1 MTGLS
6 LTLIRLGAGFVGLG
20 LLASL
25 WASPDRLA
33 SLPWFIIA
41 LVGVGLV
48 LAVTGRWLGPLA
60 KRVRPVHLVTFFV
73 LATFIALGSALLGS
87 RWPAYKLS
95 WLNSV
100 YAFLPSIRS
109 LPLWWTQ
116 QGLQPNQTGAML
128 AVCSAFTAALALTP
142 WRESPDG
149 NAGKS
154 LGKRPDTSLAW
165 RWVAAFL
172 SVTGGVVVFMTG
184 SRAALAGLVVAVLLI
199 LMIRTR
205 RWLWAWGGG
214 IGIAAVGLYAS
225 GRLAT
230 IFHFFV
236 HDETLDTK
244 LVARLDIWSSALRG
258 IQDHP
263 LTGIGLGVFNKVMP
277 VRYPYQTVGLSYP
290 VTQAH
295 NLFLDVALAIGLPG
309 TLGFAMFL
317 LGSVLL
323 AVAGLRLRNTSR
335 LISLGILASIA
346 AFLVFGITDQISLS
360 IPTSFIVWLWACAL
374 AIIHARERRE
384 CVVAHKRVRMV
395 NYMHC

>member
-1 MTGLS
+1 MIRVA
-6 LTLIRLGAGFVGLG
+6 LTLIRLGAGFVGLA

-33 SLPWFIIA
+33 SLPWFAIA
-41 LVGVGLV
+41 MVGVVLV
-48 LAVTGRWLGPLA
+48 LAVTGRWLTQVA
-60 KRVRPVHLVTFFV
+60 KKIRPVHLVAFFV
-73 LATFIALGSALLGS
+73 VATFIALGSALLAS
-87 RWPAYKLS
+87 RWPSYKLS

-109 LPLWWTQ
+109 LPFWWTQ

-128 AVCSAFTAALALTP
+128 AVCTGFTAALALTP
-142 WRESPDG
+142 WSETRGGTATRPTADGVGVSPI
-149 NAGKS
+149 
-154 LGKRPDTSLAW
+154 W
-165 RWVAAFL
+165 RWIAAVL
-172 SVTGGVVVFMTG
+172 SVAGVIVVFMTG

-199 LMIRTR
+199 LIVRTR
-205 RWLWAWGGG
+205 RWLWAWGAG
-214 IGIAAVGLYAS
+214 IGAMVVSLYAS
-225 GRLAT
+225 GTLAP

-258 IQDHP
+258 IEDHP

-309 TLGFAMFL
+309 TLGLAMLL
-317 LGSVLL
+317 LGSALL
-323 AVAGLRLRNTSR
+323 AIGGLQLRGASR
-335 LISLGILASIA
+335 VLSLGILASIA

-360 IPTSFIVWLWACAL
+360 IPTSFILWLWACGL
-374 AIIHARERRE
+374 AIIHERARTERQSGP
-384 CVVAHKRVRMV
+384 
-395 NYMHC
+395 

>member
-1 MTGLS
+1 MIRVS
-6 LTLIRLGAGFVGLG
+6 LTLIRLGAGFVGLA

-33 SLPWFIIA
+33 SLPWFVIA
-41 LVGVGLV
+41 MVGVLLV
-48 LAVTGRWLGPLA
+48 LAVTGRWLARVA
-60 KRVRPVHLVTFFV
+60 KRIRPAHLVAFFV
-73 LATFIALGSALLGS
+73 TTAFIALGSALLAS
-87 RWPAYKLS
+87 RWPSYKLS
-95 WLNSV
+95 WLNAV

-109 LPLWWTQ
+109 LPFWWTQ

-128 AVCSAFTAALALTP
+128 SVCTALTAALALTP
-142 WRESPDG
+142 WRQASAYDAANAADGTGASPV
-149 NAGKS
+149 
-154 LGKRPDTSLAW
+154 W
-165 RWVAAFL
+165 RWIAAFL
-172 SVTGGVVVFMTG
+172 SVAGVIVVFMTG

-199 LMIRTR
+199 LMVRTR
-205 RWLWAWGGG
+205 RWLWAWGAG
-214 IGIAAVGLYAS
+214 IGAMVVSLYAS
-225 GRLAT
+225 GTLAP

-258 IQDHP
+258 IEDHP

-309 TLGFAMFL
+309 TLGLAMLL
-317 LGSVLL
+317 LGSALL
-323 AVAGLRLRNTSR
+323 AIGGLQLRGASR
-335 LISLGILASIA
+335 VLSLGILASIA

-360 IPTSFIVWLWACAL
+360 IPASFILWLWACGL
-374 AIIHARERRE
+374 AIIHERARTERQSGP
-384 CVVAHKRVRMV
+384 
-395 NYMHC
+395 

>member
-1 MTGLS
+1 LIRVS
-6 LTLIRLGAGFVGLG
+6 LTLIRLGAGFVGLA

-33 SLPWFIIA
+33 SLPWFVIA
-41 LVGVGLV
+41 MVGVLLV
-48 LAVTGRWLGPLA
+48 LAVTGRWSTQVA
-60 KRVRPVHLVTFFV
+60 QRIRPGHLVGLFV
-73 LATFIALGSALLGS
+73 VATFIALGSALLTS
-87 RWPAYKLS
+87 RWPSYKLS
-95 WLNSV
+95 WLNAL

-109 LPLWWTQ
+109 LPFWWTQ

-128 AVCSAFTAALALTP
+128 AVCTSLTVALALTP
-142 WRESPDG
+142 WHETAGDAGARAAVDG
-149 NAGKS
+149 AGAS
-154 LGKRPDTSLAW
+154 MVW
-165 RWVAAFL
+165 RWMAAFL
-172 SVTGGVVVFMTG
+172 SVAGVIVVFMTG

-199 LMIRTR
+199 LIVRTH
-205 RWLWAWGGG
+205 RWLWAWGTG
-214 IGIAAVGLYAS
+214 IGAMVVGLYAS
-225 GRLAT
+225 GELAP

-258 IQDHP
+258 IEDHP

-309 TLGFAMFL
+309 TLGLAMLL

-323 AVAGLRLRNTSR
+323 AIGGLRLTGASR
-335 LISLGILASIA
+335 VLSLGILASIA

-360 IPTSFIVWLWACAL
+360 IPTSFILWLWACGL
-374 AIIHARERRE
+374 AIIHERARPER
-384 CVVAHKRVRMV
+384 
-395 NYMHC
+395 

>member
-1 MTGLS
+1 LIRVS
-6 LTLIRLGAGFVGLG
+6 LALIRLGAGFVGLA

-41 LVGVGLV
+41 MVGVVLV
-48 LAVTGRWLGPLA
+48 LAVTGRWLTRVA
-60 KRVRPVHLVTFFV
+60 KRIRPAHLVAFF
-73 LATFIALGSALLGS
+73 LAATFIALGSALLTS
-87 RWPAYKLS
+87 RWPSYKLS
-95 WLNSV
+95 WLNAV

-109 LPLWWTQ
+109 LPFWWTQ

-128 AVCSAFTAALALTP
+128 AVCTGLTAALALTSWYETP
-142 WRESPDG
+142 GGAARWTADGSASPI
-149 NAGKS
+149 
-154 LGKRPDTSLAW
+154 W
-165 RWVAAFL
+165 RWIAAFL
-172 SVTGGVVVFMTG
+172 SIAGVIVVYMTG
-184 SRAALAGLVVAVLLI
+184 SRAALAGLVVAILLI
-199 LMIRTR
+199 LVVRTS
-205 RWLWAWGGG
+205 RWLWAWGAG
-214 IGIAAVGLYAS
+214 IGATVVGLYAS
-225 GRLAT
+225 GQLT
-230 IFHFFV
+230 PIFHFFV

-258 IQDHP
+258 IEDHP

-309 TLGFAMFL
+309 TLGLAMLL

-323 AVAGLRLRNTSR
+323 AIAGLRLSGTSR
-335 LISLGILASIA
+335 VLSLGILASIA

-360 IPTSFIVWLWACAL
+360 IPTSFIVWLWACGL
-374 AIIHARERRE
+374 AIIHERARPERE
-384 CVVAHKRVRMV
+384 SGP
-395 NYMHC
+395 